1 MKARQRKKTI
11 KKENAIIENIVT
23 QKFLE
28 NVSLTLIE
36 SHSWQS
42 NHNIFE
48 IRYAIKD
55 FEWWNLIVYAN
66 RKEANLDIQLAFI
79 PLDTLP
85 VIKTEQNV
93 ECQSLGRFEVSEE
106 SFLILKRKIE
116 SVIRDE
122 YYYIALKYSK
132 RESLTSSEAK
142 EYYNEFVNKYNSL
155 ISI

>member
-1 MKARQRKKTI
+1 M
-11 KKENAIIENIVT
+11 
-23 QKFLE
+23 
-28 NVSLTLIE
+28 
-36 SHSWQS
+36 
-42 NHNIFE
+42 
-48 IRYAIKD
+48 
-55 FEWWNLIVYAN
+55 
-66 RKEANLDIQLAFI
+66 DIQLAFI